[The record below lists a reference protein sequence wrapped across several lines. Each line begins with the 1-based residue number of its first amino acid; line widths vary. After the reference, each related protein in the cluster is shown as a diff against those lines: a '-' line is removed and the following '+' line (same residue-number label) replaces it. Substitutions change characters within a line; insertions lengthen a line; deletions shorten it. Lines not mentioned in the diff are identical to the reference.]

1 MFRFQPITMESPEVS
16 SMKEGAMSGQN
27 KDEDRLVSSAVTTPK
42 IGTHLVPGKDGA
54 SFHESKLSAAAQVAA
69 QFRFRIL
76 VVDDEPLICD
86 TARMILEGEGYE
98 VLTAADGLEGLQSL
112 SRSLPDLIISD
123 LNMPRMTG
131 FEFLAVVRQRFPHI
145 ATIAMS
151 GGYSSGELPAGILAD
166 AFLKK
171 GSYTIKELAHE
182 VGKLLA
188 ASPLRSEGKKGAIAP
203 LFVPRDK
210 AGWLIITCPKCLR
223 PTRLEAMSLNGG
235 LHQTTCQSCGMPVRF
250 EIQHEIEPLMKRNDA

>member
-1 MFRFQPITMESPEVS
+1 
-16 SMKEGAMSGQN
+16 MSGQRG
-27 KDEDRLVSSAVTTPK
+27 DEDRPVSFAAKDPER
-42 IGTHLVPGKDGA
+42 GAHLVAGKEEAPPYKG
-54 SFHESKLSAAAQVAA
+54 KLLAAAHVAA

-76 VVDDEPLICD
+76 VVDDEPLIRE
-86 TARMILEGEGYE
+86 TARMILEAEGYE
-98 VLTAADGLEGLQSL
+98 VLTAADGLEGLHSL
-112 SRSLPDLIISD
+112 SKSLPDLIISD

-166 AFLKK
+166 AFLQK
-171 GSYTIKELAHE
+171 GNYTITELSHE

-188 ASPLRSEGKKGAIAP
+188 TSPLRSEGKKGAIAP

-210 AGWLIITCPKCLR
+210 AGYLIITCPRCLR
-223 PTRLEAMSLNGG
+223 PNRLEAMSMNGG

-250 EIQHEIEPLMKRNDA
+250 EIQHEVEPLLKRKDA